1 MKTLDE
7 ILAQH
12 PFFKGLGDEYLKLVA
27 GCAQNTFFK
36 AGEYLFRE
44 GKDADVFYLLKSGR
58 ATLQM
63 EAPSRPPLVIQTFVE
78 GDIIGWS
85 WMIAPYRWLCDAL
98 ALEDTRAF
106 SIDGR
111 CLRAKC
117 EENHDLGYEILK
129 RVATIME
136 QRLQATR
143 FQVMDIY
150 GKQS

>member
-7 ILAQH
+7 ILAEH
-12 PFFKGLGDEYLKLVA
+12 PFFKDLGDEYLELVA
-27 GCAQNTFFK
+27 GCAKNSFFK
-36 AGEYLFRE
+36 EGEFLFRE
-44 GKDADVFYLLKSGR
+44 GKDAGSFFLLKSGKV
-58 ATLQM
+58 TMQM
-63 EAPSRPPLVIQTFVE
+63 EAPSRPPLVIQTFGE

-106 SIDGR
+106 EIDGK
-111 CLRAKC
+111 CLRGKC
-117 EENHDLGYEILK
+117 EENPEFGYEILK
-129 RVATIME
+129 RVANIME